1 MPKRLFYVLLIYIFS
16 QNVKAQSVD
25 DSTFNKSTSNMI
37 DVYYQAL
44 DEQSPLYNG
53 REYVE
58 YPFTFL
64 EGHPFFGS
72 AVWVNG
78 NINFDGMTFHEV
90 PMVYDIIKD
99 QVVILDFRKVF
110 KITLPADKIQQFT
123 ISGHTFIRLLHDSSN
138 QIKTG
143 FYDQLYNGKIGLFA
157 KREKKIYEK
166 YLDLHTNNVAY
177 EHNTYYIK
185 KEGIYYMIKN
195 KRTMLN
201 ILKSKKKEIQQYL
214 RKNGIQFINNKEKAI
229 IMAVEYYDQ

>member
-90 PMVYDIIKD
+90 PME
-99 QVVILDFRKVF
+99 R
-110 KITLPADKIQQFT
+110 
-123 ISGHTFIRLLHDSSN
+123 
-138 QIKTG
+138 
-143 FYDQLYNGKIGLFA
+143 
-157 KREKKIYEK
+157 
-166 YLDLHTNNVAY
+166 YL
-177 EHNTYYIK
+177 K
-185 KEGIYYMIKN
+185 
-195 KRTMLN
+195 
-201 ILKSKKKEIQQYL
+201 
-214 RKNGIQFINNKEKAI
+214 
-229 IMAVEYYDQ
+229 